1 MDGQQ
6 DEEQYR
12 KAAECAAKML
22 ARRPL
27 SAAMLEKKLLEK
39 KFCEQAAGYAV
50 ERMRVLGAV
59 DDAAFAEL
67 VVRSY
72 ARRGCGGLR
81 IRQEL
86 RVRGVPDDVSA
97 QALRDFEPEMDAM
110 LKLLDKRLRGD
121 VSDRRECEKAM
132 AALQRRG
139 FTFSQIRAAMQAY
152 RTEAE
157 EDQ

>member
-50 ERMRVLGAV
+50 ERMCVLGAV

-72 ARRGCGGLR
+72 ARRGCGELR

-86 RVRGVPDDVSA
+86 RVRGVPDDVIA

>member
-50 ERMRVLGAV
+50 
-59 DDAAFAEL
+59 
-67 VVRSY
+67 
-72 ARRGCGGLR
+72 
-81 IRQEL
+81 
-86 RVRGVPDDVSA
+86 
-97 QALRDFEPEMDAM
+97 
-110 LKLLDKRLRGD
+110 
-121 VSDRRECEKAM
+121 
-132 AALQRRG
+132 
-139 FTFSQIRAAMQAY
+139 
-152 RTEAE
+152 
-157 EDQ
+157 

>member
-72 ARRGCGGLR
+72 ARRGCG
-81 IRQEL
+81 EL
-86 RVRGVPDDVSA
+86 LPDDVIA